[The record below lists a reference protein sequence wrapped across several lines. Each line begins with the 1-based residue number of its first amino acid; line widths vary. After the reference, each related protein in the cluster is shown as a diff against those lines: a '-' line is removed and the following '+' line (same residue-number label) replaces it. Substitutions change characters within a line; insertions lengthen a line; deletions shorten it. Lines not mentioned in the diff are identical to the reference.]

1 MTHTSAPVDSRM
13 YMKVFQISS
22 RSEGGDLSL
31 RSLPL
36 PFGECQTQSVKAPH
50 PLRLGEGLSRSKKD
64 RLTLPAVLRCPTV
77 PHLQSLWPTSA
88 PSWVLWGLGFLGLLD
103 HTDFGVVG
111 VHPPPQTP
119 WMLRMSSDPRSEVG
133 ICETKGQ
140 CAFESGARGQ

>member
-1 MTHTSAPVDSRM
+1 
-13 YMKVFQISS
+13 MKVFQISS

-77 PHLQSLWPTSA
+77 PHLRSLWPTSA
-88 PSWVLWGLGFLGLLD
+88 PFRVPWGLGFLGLLD
-103 HTDFGVVG
+103 HIEFGVAG
-111 VHPPPQTP
+111 ANSPPQMQ
-119 WMLRMSSDPRSEVG
+119 WMLRMTSDPRSEVG
-133 ICETKGQ
+133 ICETKGP